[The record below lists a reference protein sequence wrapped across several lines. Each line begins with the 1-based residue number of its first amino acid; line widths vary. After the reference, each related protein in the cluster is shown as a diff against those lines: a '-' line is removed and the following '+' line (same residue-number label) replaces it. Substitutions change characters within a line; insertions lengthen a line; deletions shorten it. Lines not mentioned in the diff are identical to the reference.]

1 MKQAWFTLICHT
13 NGKHEI
19 VPTRRDKLLQWLKRV
34 GIILSVLL
42 MVSLFCGAALTSEH
56 PAKWLQVVLVFGLS
70 AFVVAAAI
78 VLSMTGG
85 EKK

>member
-34 GIILSVLL
+34 GIILAVLL
-42 MVSLFCGAALTSEH
+42 MAILFCGAALTSEH
-56 PAKWLQVVLVFGLS
+56 SAKWLQVVLVFGLS
-70 AFVVAAAI
+70 AFVIISAV
-78 VLSMTGG
+78 VWSVMGG
-85 EKK
+85 K